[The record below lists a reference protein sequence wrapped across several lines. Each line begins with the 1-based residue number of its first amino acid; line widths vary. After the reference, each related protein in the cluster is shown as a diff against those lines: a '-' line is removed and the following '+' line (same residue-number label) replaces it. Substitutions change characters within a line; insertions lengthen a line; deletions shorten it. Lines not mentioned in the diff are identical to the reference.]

1 MAFKV
6 KYATRNK
13 LAKSLQR
20 EIQTLGL
27 VDTRALYD
35 SVRVSAVGSD
45 QLNQINITINAVY
58 YYFFLDDGTVNM
70 PAFNITDNWLSKG
83 DTKSILSE
91 IVQQFIEWQFAE
103 YPLLNMAKLLNNPK
117 VNIFFNWIDDPY
129 GLPTAPYSLT

>member
-70 PAFNITDNWLSKG
+70 PAFNITENWLSKG

-91 IVQQFIEWQFAE
+91 IVQQFVEWQFAE

>member
-27 VDTRALYD
+27 VDTRSLYD

>member
-27 VDTRALYD
+27 VDTRTLYD

-83 DTKSILSE
+83 ETKAILSE

>member
-70 PAFNITDNWLSKG
+70 PAFNITENWLSKG

>member
-83 DTKSILSE
+83 ETKSILSE

>member
-91 IVQQFIEWQFAE
+91 IVQQFIEWQFTE

>member
-6 KYATRNK
+6 KYATRNE

-70 PAFNITDNWLSKG
+70 PAFNITENWLSKG